1 MNSAYGTS
9 DVPRQVPIG
18 GHGST
23 LSLPPVGSTSS
34 ASNSASLDH
43 LYHHQPSLRHPH
55 SAIPQSPIQ
64 SQAPPHLHSQP
75 HHFQLHHGQSPHQP
89 PIQEREQHLPPR
101 QAAYD
106 THSQQPSHSQHIQHD
121 ALPQRPDPSESG
133 HSNQQHYAGEHKDQ
147 SQHLLD
153 HAHRSHEIYAT
164 LPANALN
171 HPESQ
176 QVGAANMLIPF
187 SKIDETTGR
196 KYSLDVAQQPRR
208 ARMCGFGDKDR
219 RPITPP
225 PCVRLVVTDI
235 ATGKEIDCN
244 DIDHTMFVLNVDL
257 WNEDGT
263 REVNLVRSS
272 TSSPS
277 ISSTTPYSYST
288 VNMGE
293 GPHSAYGQN
302 GLPPS
307 RDATYNLPQNANYA
321 PDYQSQSNYTQA
333 STAYPPGGTYGPPQ
347 QFFPQ
352 HQGFRSD
359 IGGPSVTQT
368 SMTSFRGYVPDQTSL
383 TRMAVV
389 GGQPQ
394 GMFTRNLIGSLA
406 SSAFRLFDTQEQMG
420 IWFVLQDL
428 SVRTEG
434 PFRLRFSFVNV
445 AARGG
450 VSQNNMGA
458 KVNTGRA
465 PILASCFSDVFN
477 VYSAKKFPGVC
488 ESTALSKVFASQGI
502 KIPIRKDANLKGGDE
517 DDYGD

>member
-1 MNSAYGTS
+1 M
-9 DVPRQVPIG
+9 PIG

-23 LSLPPVGSTSS
+23 LAMPPIAPPSS
-34 ASNSASLDH
+34 ASNSAALDH
-43 LYHHQPSLRHPH
+43 LYHHHQPQPSLRHPH
-55 SAIPQSPIQ
+55 SAAHSPIPN
-64 SQAPPHLHSQP
+64 QAPPPHLHSQP
-75 HHFQLHHGQSPHQP
+75 HHFPYHQP
-89 PIQEREQHLPPR
+89 PHPDREQQLPPL
-101 QAAYD
+101 QAPYD
-106 THSQQPSHSQHIQHD
+106 THPPAPAPAPPPHSQHVQHN
-121 ALPQRPDPSESG
+121 ALPPPRPDPSEPS
-133 HSNQQHYAGEHKDQ
+133 HLNQQHYAGEHKDQ
-147 SQHLLD
+147 PQRLLD
-153 HAHRSHEIYAT
+153 HPHRPHEIFTSMPAST
-164 LPANALN
+164 LI
-171 HPESQ
+171 HSESQ
-176 QVGAANMLIPF
+176 QIGTANMLIPF
-187 SKIDETTGR
+187 SKVDEATGR
-196 KYSLDVAQQPRR
+196 RYHLDVAQQPRR

-235 ATGKEIDCN
+235 ATGKEIDSN
-244 DIDHTMFVLNVDL
+244 DIDFSMFVLNVDL

-277 ISSTTPYSYST
+277 ISSTAPYQY
-288 VNMGE
+288 MGE
-293 GPHSAYGQN
+293 SPQSAYGQSS
-302 GLPPS
+302 LPPS
-307 RDATYNLPQNANYA
+307 RDAAYPPPQNGGYSS
-321 PDYQSQSNYTQA
+321 DYQPQPNYTQA
-333 STAYPPGGTYGPPQ
+333 SSTYPPGGSYGPPQ
-347 QFFPQ
+347 QYFPQ
-352 HQGFRSD
+352 HQSQPFRSD
-359 IGGPSVTQT
+359 AGGPPGTQASV
-368 SMTSFRGYVPDQTSL
+368 TSFRGYLPDQTSL

-406 SSAFRLFDTQEQMG
+406 ASAFRLADTEERIG

-450 VSQNNMGA
+450 MSQNGSR
-458 KVNTGRA
+458 VNTGRA

-488 ESTALSKVFASQGI
+488 ESTPLSKAFAAQGI
-502 KIPIRKDANLKGGDE
+502 KIPIRKDANLKGGDGE